1 MFATRCRR
9 TTRMTSV
16 KTRKQQSR
24 FQPGVSGNPG
34 GRPKGAR
41 NRTTLAAQALLDG
54 EGEKLTRKAIEMAHA
69 GDTVC
74 LRLCLDRIL
83 PPRRERLVIIDLPE
97 IVEGTDAAK
106 ALSAILKAVAA
117 GELTPTEAKALSDM
131 VAAYANVRAASE
143 ASSDHSRQA
152 EIEAGAAEFDRRIAL
167 RIEARIEAERQKLAL
182 DGVASNE
189 T

>member
-1 MFATRCRR
+1 MFAAPDAR
-9 TTRMTSV
+9 TKRMTAV
-16 KTRKQQSR
+16 KTAKQQNR
-24 FQPGVSGNPG
+24 FQTGVSGNPA

-41 NRTTLAAQALLDG
+41 NKTTMAVQALLDG
-54 EGEKLTRKAIEMAHA
+54 EAQELTRKAIEMAHA

-83 PPRRERLVIIDLPE
+83 PPRRERVVTLDLPE

-106 ALSAILKAVAA
+106 ALSAIIKAVAA

-131 VAAYANVRAASE
+131 VAAYANVCAVHD

-152 EIEAGAAEFDRRIAL
+152 EMEAAAAEFDRRLAL
-167 RIEARIEAERQKLAL
+167 RIEARLEADRQK
-182 DGVASNE
+182 
-189 T
+189 

>member
-1 MFATRCRR
+1 
-9 TTRMTSV
+9 MTSV
-16 KTRKQQSR
+16 KTEKQQNR
-24 FQPGVSGNPG
+24 FQPGRSGNPG

-54 EGEKLTRKAIEMAHA
+54 EGEKLTRKAIEMALA
-69 GDTVC
+69 GDTVA
-74 LRLCLDRIL
+74 LRICIDRII
-83 PPRRERLVIIDLPE
+83 PPRRERVVIIDLPE

-143 ASSDHSRQA
+143 ASSGHSHQA
-152 EIEAGAAEFDRRIAL
+152 EIEAAAASFDRRIAL
-167 RIEARIEAERQKLAL
+167 RIEARLEAERQKLAV

-189 T
+189 M